1 MIRLTTAIKIPLC
14 CLALLLITGGIAA
27 QECPDSMVVFRFKPS
42 QEQFWADMK
51 DNRHELRNLGRFLG
65 GHRAAILRGE
75 KPIFVNGYAK
85 SMPTDRE
92 NMVLAK
98 VRSNRVKSHMILKYR
113 FKEEFFCTKNHADSA
128 YGSSEMVLVS
138 FVPPNNDIVAT
149 PPIEEEPA
157 DTLMAELPQPEVDSV
172 AVPVIENTLANSSA
186 PAFGDETSLMGNQN
200 QTFEDPR
207 SYALLEKKSYFV
219 SLYANFS
226 NAGKYNLLIEPLF
239 EIHKMYNRNV
249 DVQVAGGYFIANN
262 LALGAYAGY
271 RMSDI
276 RVDVSSDMLQLLIN
290 SRRYETN
297 NVSAGYTLGVFSKN
311 FIPLEYAHRIF
322 LVNEA
327 SIYYSQTRSLSR
339 NVYDQGAMLSKVYQN
354 TYTGGIKLSVGVMY
368 FLANGLTMEFNISP
382 VAALY
387 QYNTVVNN
395 ETLNGKF
402 AGGAINTIL
411 LPIDLKFGLTYFFGL
426 DYKKNRKHINTVQ
439 NALLN

>member
-1 MIRLTTAIKIPLC
+1 MIRLTTLIKIPLC
-14 CLALLLITGGIAA
+14 CLALLLMVGGVAA
-27 QECPDSMVVFRFKPS
+27 QECPDSTVVFRFKPS
-42 QEQFWADMK
+42 KEQFWADLK
-51 DNRHELRNLGRFLG
+51 DNRQELRNLDRFLG

-92 NMVLAK
+92 NMALAK
-98 VRSNRVKSHMILKYR
+98 VRSNHVKSHMILKYR
-113 FKEEFFCTKNHADSA
+113 FKEDFFRTKNHADSA
-128 YGSSEMVLVS
+128 YGSSEMVLLS
-138 FVPPNNDIVAT
+138 FVLPKRDIVAT
-149 PPIEEEPA
+149 PIGEPA
-157 DTLMAELPQPEVDSV
+157 DTLMADLPQPEVDSMV
-172 AVPVIENTLANSSA
+172 APVTDQPVNTLANSNA
-186 PAFGDETSLMGNQN
+186 PALGNQQIDN
-200 QTFEDPR
+200 QSQTFEDPR

-239 EIHKMYNRNV
+239 EIHKVYNRNV
-249 DVQVAGGYFIANN
+249 DVQVAGGYFVANN

-276 RVDVSSDMLQLLIN
+276 RVDVSADILQLLIN

-297 NVSAGYTLGVFSKN
+297 NVSTGYTLGVFSKN

-339 NVYDQGAMLSKVYQN
+339 NVYDQGAMLSKIYQN

-402 AGGAINTIL
+402 AGGAVNTIL